1 MKQSDV
7 RAKAESF
14 LTEIGLPKHCI
25 SVRGVKPSTEIKVPI
40 GGQPHIIRARSG
52 ITTMELDNEL
62 DKLARVYRQRVVD
75 GQTDLEDF
83 TTT

>member
-7 RAKAESF
+7 RMRAESF
-14 LTEIGLPKHCI
+14 LEDIGLPKHCI
-25 SVRGVKPSTEIKVPI
+25 SVRGVKPSTEIKVLI

-52 ITTMELDNEL
+52 ITVMELDNEL
-62 DKLARVYRQRVVD
+62 DKLARAYRQRIVD

-83 TTT
+83 TSA